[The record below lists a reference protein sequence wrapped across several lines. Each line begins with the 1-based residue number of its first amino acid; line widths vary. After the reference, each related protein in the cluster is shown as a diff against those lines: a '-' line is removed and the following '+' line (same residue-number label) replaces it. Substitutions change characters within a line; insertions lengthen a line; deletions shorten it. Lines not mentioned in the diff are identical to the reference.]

1 MKHQNISDLP
11 TKLLV
16 FFVILFSIIVLYVLC
31 DWNTFN
37 LFDSNTKNEKDC
49 IQYCMKEQ
57 KWSVSEKESNEHEI
71 FDVEPITITEEEK
84 QYKWA
89 SKEIY
94 WVRLNVNEEQI
105 EKYVENFKFVV
116 WIIETCWI
124 HDAISNKWNKYSDEK
139 LKQLQWLKWET
150 VENQVHLL
158 KATWIDI
165 YSQQII
171 KKCYVQAKKEKAT
184 KNLNFIESLENDN
197 FIKTLEDFQH
207 LRIELWLTTLSI

>member
-1 MKHQNISDLP
+1 MKHQNTSNLP
-11 TKLLV
+11 MIILMSFVGLLV
-16 FFVILFSIIVLYVLC
+16 LISLILLLDPQKLNI
-31 DWNTFN
+31 
-37 LFDSNTKNEKDC
+37 FDSKDERNC
-49 IQYCMKEQ
+49 IQYCTKQEQ
-57 KWSVSEKESNEHEI
+57 QVNEHEI
-71 FDVEPITITEEEK
+71 FDVEPITLTEEEK

-94 WVRLNVNEEQI
+94 WIRLHVNEEQI

-124 HDAISNKWNKYSDEK
+124 RDVISNKWNKYSDEK

-171 KKCYVQAKKEKAT
+171 KKCYAQAKKEKAT
-184 KNLNFIESLENDN
+184 KNLNFIESIQNDN
-197 FIKTLEDFQH
+197 LIKTLEDFQH

>member
-1 MKHQNISDLP
+1 MKNQNTSNLP
-11 TKLLV
+11 MIILMSFVGLLV
-16 FFVILFSIIVLYVLC
+16 LISLILLLDPPKLNI
-31 DWNTFN
+31 
-37 LFDSNTKNEKDC
+37 FDSKDERNC
-49 IQYCMKEQ
+49 IQYCTKQEQ
-57 KWSVSEKESNEHEI
+57 QVNEHEI
-71 FDVEPITITEEEK
+71 FDVEPITLTEEEK

-94 WVRLNVNEEQI
+94 WVRLNINKEQI

-116 WIIETCWI
+116 WILETCWI

-158 KATWIDI
+158 KATWIDF

-171 KKCYVQAKKEKAT
+171 KKCYAQAKKEKAK

-197 FIKTLEDFQH
+197 LIKILEDFQN